1 LSWKEIQEILQKSK
15 VIAVVGLSRDPE
27 KASHRVSLYMK
38 KHGFTIIPVN
48 PTADRI
54 LSEKSYTSLVDI
66 PSEIQKALD
75 IIDIFRPAENVP
87 SIVKQAIKLRETHGK
102 PDVIWMQ
109 LGIVNEDAAKAAEEA
124 GLSVI
129 MDKCIMIEHKRLG

>member
-1 LSWKEIQEILQKSK
+1 MNRREIQEILQKSK

-38 KHGFTIIPVN
+38 EHGFTIIPVN

-54 LSEKSYTSLVDI
+54 LSEKSYKSLVDI

>member
-1 LSWKEIQEILQKSK
+1 LNRREIQEILQKSK

>member
-1 LSWKEIQEILQKSK
+1 MSRREIQEILQKSE

-38 KHGFTIIPVN
+38 EHGFTIIPVN

-54 LSEKSYTSLVDI
+54 LGEKSYKSFVDI
-66 PSEIQKALD
+66 PSEIQKAVD
-75 IIDIFRPAENVP
+75 IVDIFRPAEDVL
-87 SIVKQAIKLRETHGK
+87 SIAEQAIKLRETHGK
-102 PDVIWMQ
+102 PDVVWMQ
-109 LGIVNEDAAKAAEEA
+109 LGIVNEDAAKTAQEA

-129 MDKCIMIEHKRLG
+129 MDKCIMIEHKCLG

>member
-1 LSWKEIQEILQKSK
+1 MSRREIQEILQKSK
-15 VIAVVGLSRDPE
+15 VIAVIGLSRDPK

-38 KHGFTIIPVN
+38 EHGFTIIPVN
-48 PTADRI
+48 PTADKI
-54 LSEKSYTSLVDI
+54 LGEKSYKTLVDI
-66 PSEIQKALD
+66 PSEIQKTVD
-75 IIDIFRPAENVP
+75 IIDVFRPAENVP
-87 SIVKQAIKLRETHGK
+87 SIVAQAIKLRETHGK

-129 MDKCIMIEHKRLG
+129 VDKCIMIEHKHLG

>member
-1 LSWKEIQEILQKSK
+1 MSRREIHEILQKSK

-38 KHGFTIIPVN
+38 EHGFTIIPVN

-54 LSEKSYTSLVDI
+54 LSEKSYKSLVDI
-66 PSEIQKALD
+66 PFEIQKAVD
-75 IIDIFRPAENVP
+75 IIDIFRPAEDVP
-87 SIVKQAIKLRETHGK
+87 SIVEQAIKLRETHGK
-102 PDVIWMQ
+102 PDVVWMQ
-109 LGIVNEDAAKAAEEA
+109 LGIVNEDAAKTAQEA

>member
-1 LSWKEIQEILQKSK
+1 LNRREIQEILQKSK

-38 KHGFTIIPVN
+38 EHGFTIIPVN

-54 LSEKSYTSLVDI
+54 LSEKSYKSLVDI
-66 PSEIQKALD
+66 PSEIQKAVD

-87 SIVKQAIKLRETHGK
+87 SIVAQTIKLRETHGK

-109 LGIVNEDAAKAAEEA
+109 W
-124 GLSVI
+124 GLSTRTLL
-129 MDKCIMIEHKRLG
+129 KQLRKRGYP